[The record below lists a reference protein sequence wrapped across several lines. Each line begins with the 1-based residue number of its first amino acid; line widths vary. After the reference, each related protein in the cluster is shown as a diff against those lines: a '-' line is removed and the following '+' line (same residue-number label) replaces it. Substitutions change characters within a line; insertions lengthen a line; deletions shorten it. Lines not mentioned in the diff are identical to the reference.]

1 MNGGSSKPSYFNHP
15 RILIIPNVCRL
26 NHLNLVPFRADPFF
40 EQNLP
45 ANNRPLNQR
54 YQNIGPT
61 LLRPFYDPFTE
72 YRTDPFTDPFTF
84 YYRYTGKA
92 NWKEAHMRYL
102 RELVL
107 PSPAQK
113 IFLEE
118 YLQTIDTAV
127 KQVARFEEKMLELLK
142 T

>member
-1 MNGGSSKPSYFNHP
+1 
-15 RILIIPNVCRL
+15 
-26 NHLNLVPFRADPFF
+26 
-40 EQNLP
+40 
-45 ANNRPLNQR
+45 
-54 YQNIGPT
+54 
-61 LLRPFYDPFTE
+61 
-72 YRTDPFTDPFTF
+72 
-84 YYRYTGKA
+84 
-92 NWKEAHMRYL
+92 MRYL